1 MPARSPL
8 PLSGFAALVDPGVRT
23 FTTIDGE
30 QICMDEPAQSPL
42 LTITVPIFNE
52 EENISP
58 LYDKTRTAMDAL
70 GQPWELVL
78 VNDGSRDG
86 SAALMDA
93 IAAKDPRVSVVH
105 FARNYGQTAAMMA
118 GMDHARG
125 DIIVPMDGDL
135 QNDPGDIGR
144 LLAKL
149 DEGFDV
155 VSGWRKDR
163 QDHAIK
169 RNLPSRLAN
178 SLISRVSGVHLHDYG
193 CSLKAYRREALNGV
207 KLYGEMHRFVPIYA
221 AWNGA
226 RVTEIPVTH
235 HPRLHGESK
244 YGLERIIKVLLD
256 LLVVKFL
263 FRYSGKPIYVFGGFG
278 LFSIMC
284 GFLAGFWAVGL
295 KFTGISF
302 VQTPLPLLCVFLG
315 AMGVMSILMGL
326 LAEMLNR
333 TYHES
338 QGKAV
343 YRIARVVR
351 SIADSH

>member
-1 MPARSPL
+1 
-8 PLSGFAALVDPGVRT
+8 VDSIEVVGTPT
-23 FTTIDGE
+23 
-30 QICMDEPAQSPL
+30 
-42 LTITVPIFNE
+42 LTITVPIYNE
-52 EENISP
+52 EANIRP
-58 LYDKTRTAMDAL
+58 LYEKVCDAMDDL
-70 GQPWELVL
+70 DKLWELVL
-78 VNDGSRDG
+78 VDDGSRDG
-86 SAALMDA
+86 SAASLDA
-93 IAAKDPRVSVVH
+93 IANGDSRVTVIH

-125 DIIVPMDGDL
+125 EIIVPMDGDL
-135 QNDPGDIGR
+135 QNDPSDIAR

-163 QDHAIK
+163 QDHAVK

-193 CSLKAYRREALNGV
+193 CSLKAYRREALEGV

-235 HPRLHGESK
+235 HARLHGESK
-244 YGLERIIKVLLD
+244 YGLERVVKVVLD
-256 LLVVKFL
+256 LVVVKFL

-278 LFSIMC
+278 LLSILL
-284 GFLAGFWAVGL
+284 GFLAGVWAIVLKLFWG
-295 KFTGISF
+295 TSF
-302 VQTPLPLLCVFLG
+302 IHTPLPLLCVFLG
-315 AMGVMSILMGL
+315 AVGVLSILMGL

-338 QGKAV
+338 QAKPV
-343 YRIARVVR
+343 YKIARV
-351 SIADSH
+351 IGPAAAP

>member
-1 MPARSPL
+1 MNITKDQSGS
-8 PLSGFAALVDPGVRT
+8 LSIV
-23 FTTIDGE
+23 
-30 QICMDEPAQSPL
+30 
-42 LTITVPIFNE
+42 VPVFNE
-52 EENISP
+52 KENIAP
-58 LYDKTRTAMDAL
+58 LYDRVRAAADAL
-70 GQPWELVL
+70 GLTWELVL
-78 VNDGSRDG
+78 VDDGSRDG
-86 SAALMDA
+86 SSEVMDVVA
-93 IAAKDPRVSVVH
+93 EADARVAVIH
-105 FARNYGQTAAMMA
+105 FVRNYGQTAAMQA

-135 QNDPGDIGR
+135 QNDPADIAK

-149 DEGFDV
+149 DEGYDV

-193 CSLKAYRREALNGV
+193 CSLKAYRREALDGV

-226 RVTEIPVTH
+226 HVTEIPVTH

-244 YGLERIIKVLLD
+244 YGLERIVKVVLD

-278 LFSIMC
+278 LLSIFL
-284 GFLAGFWAVGL
+284 GALAGVWAIALKLFWD
-295 KFTGISF
+295 TSF
-302 VQTPLPLLCVFLG
+302 IHTPLPLLCVFLSVV
-315 AMGVMSILMGL
+315 GVLSILMGL

-338 QGKAV
+338 QEKPV
-343 YRIARVVR
+343 YKVARITR
-351 SIADSH
+351 SAAATKGT